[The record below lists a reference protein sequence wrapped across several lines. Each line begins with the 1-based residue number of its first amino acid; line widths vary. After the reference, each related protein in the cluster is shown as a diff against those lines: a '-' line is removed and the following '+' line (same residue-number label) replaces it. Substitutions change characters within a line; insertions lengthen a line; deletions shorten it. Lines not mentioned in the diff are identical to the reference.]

1 MTELPSAPQNL
12 WNEITSLALIY
23 MTSRAIQEL
32 NRLLDTPG
40 TISSEENRCEIITQL
55 ETEIEVHI
63 ACSNLVMPAQ

>member
-63 ACSNLVMPAQ
+63 ACSNLVIPAQ